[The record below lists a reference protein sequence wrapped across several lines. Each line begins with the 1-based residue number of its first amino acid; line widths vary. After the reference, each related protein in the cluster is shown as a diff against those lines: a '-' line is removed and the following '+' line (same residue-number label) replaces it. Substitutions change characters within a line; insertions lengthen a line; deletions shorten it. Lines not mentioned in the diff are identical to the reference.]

1 MVASTE
7 YESLFSGQRYTKRM
21 EGEFF
26 IIGQTKIDLFNGQDG
41 RFSYRIRPKQ
51 L

>member
-1 MVASTE
+1 MVRSTE
-7 YESLFSGQRYTKRM
+7 YESLFSGQRYVKRTA
-21 EGEFF
+21 EKLF
-26 IIGQTKIDLFNGQDG
+26 IIGQTRIDPFNEQDG